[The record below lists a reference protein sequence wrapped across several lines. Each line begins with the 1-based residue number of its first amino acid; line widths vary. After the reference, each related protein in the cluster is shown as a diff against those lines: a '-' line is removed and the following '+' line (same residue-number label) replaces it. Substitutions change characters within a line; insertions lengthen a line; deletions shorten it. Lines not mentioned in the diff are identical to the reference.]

1 MTRNPLRILLADH
14 LPASRE
20 SVRRSLESIGLEV
33 DTVETAKEAV
43 EACES
48 NPPDILITEL
58 HLPDMDGFDLCS
70 FIRHENREDDV
81 TIIVITEADDDMTRA
96 YLGPMVDFAGGDY
109 FLTKPCDG
117 KVLAHLI
124 QDLADEP
131 DTSTPQRKGAFPTH
145 RAWPT
150 THRPTP
156 ACW

>member
-1 MTRNPLRILLADH
+1 MTRNPLRILLAEP
-14 LPASRE
+14 LPAMRE
-20 SVRRSLESIGLEV
+20 TVRRSLESIGLEV
-33 DTVETAKEAV
+33 DTVETAEEAV
-43 EACES
+43 QACES
-48 NPPDILITEL
+48 DPPDILITEL

-81 TIIVITEADDDMTRA
+81 TIIVLTEADDDMTRA

-109 FLTKPCDG
+109 FLAKPCDG

-131 DTSTPQRKGAFPTH
+131 DTSTRKRKTTFPTH

-150 THRPTP
+150 IHRP
-156 ACW
+156 ARAY